1 MNLDVNGLCFS
12 YADKPVLK
20 GLSLSVSPG
29 KIMSLV
35 GPNGSG
41 KTTLLK
47 CIANLHKAQKGSV
60 RLGDT
65 VINSLNFREL
75 AKYIGYV
82 PQDTGLAFPMSVI
95 DAVLL
100 GRSPHV
106 SFRASE
112 ADMDIALEAMSLMGL
127 EAYAFSLTNELSGGE
142 RQRVFIARALAQE
155 PKIMLLDEP
164 TSNLDLKHQLET
176 LQILRQIAME
186 KKLIVIMAIHDL
198 NLVARFSDV
207 VTMLKNGTVLAEG
220 IPADVINARNVRNAY
235 GVEAVVRIENGL
247 PFVIP
252 VRVR

>member
-1 MNLDVNGLCFS
+1 MNLDVNGLYFS
-12 YADKPVLK
+12 YANKSVLK
-20 GLSLSVSPG
+20 GLNLSVSPG
-29 KIMSLV
+29 KIMSLA

-47 CIANLHKAQKGSV
+47 CIANMYRAQKGNIS
-60 RLGDT
+60 LGDT
-65 VINSLNFREL
+65 VINSLNFREF

-100 GRSPHV
+100 GRLPHV
-106 SFRASE
+106 SFRASD

-127 EAYAFSLTNELSGGE
+127 EEYAFNLTNELSGGE

-176 LQILRQIAME
+176 LQILRQIAID

-198 NLVARFSDV
+198 NMAARFSDV

-235 GVEAVVRIENGL
+235 GVEVVVRIENGL
-247 PFVIP
+247 PYVIP
-252 VRVR
+252 VRAH